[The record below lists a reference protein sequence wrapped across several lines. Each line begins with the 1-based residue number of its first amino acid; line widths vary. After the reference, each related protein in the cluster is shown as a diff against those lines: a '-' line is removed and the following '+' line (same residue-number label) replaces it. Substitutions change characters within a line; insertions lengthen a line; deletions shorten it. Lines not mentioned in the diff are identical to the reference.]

1 MVTSSDGRFSRRS
14 VAICCRNLQASLS
27 SREYLNF
34 DLKALWHVLVLSIRS
49 TKMFLL
55 STIAIGT
62 HPLPVNRES
71 SVASWVSHA
80 TSLARLAIPLTSS
93 ISLGEFFHSVIRQ
106 CGIRVH
112 VGSAAE
118 RAYPSPGWHL
128 VLYARFHWLLQQL
141 EGAIELLEFER
152 PLPNH
157 TPKCTAG

>member
-80 TSLARLAIPLTSS
+80 TSLARLAIHLSSS
-93 ISLGEFFHSVIRQ
+93 ICLWKHVRSATRQ
-106 CGIRVH
+106 CDLRVH

-118 RAYPSPGWHL
+118 REHSTSGL
-128 VLYARFHWLLQQL
+128 
-141 EGAIELLEFER
+141 
-152 PLPNH
+152 
-157 TPKCTAG
+157 TSCTAIHTSIGWCDILNPRGSN